1 MKSPRHNGG
10 AARDYDKKFDFSSP
24 DARETSKRTAL
35 HRYLPAE
42 LRADGGRVSH
52 TATRAATDDDFSSS
66 DFKARWWPSPD
77 AWQ

>member
-1 MKSPRHNGG
+1 MKNPRHNGG

-24 DARETSKRTAL
+24 DARETTQRTAL

-42 LRADGGRVSH
+42 LRADANRVS
-52 TATRAATDDDFSSS
+52 TAARATDDEQFSGQ
-66 DFKARWWPSPD
+66 DFKARWWPAPD